1 MKLHS
6 LRAAFALA
14 LTALFAPLAEA
25 QAPYPNQ
32 GIRFIVPYAP
42 GGLPDT
48 VARTTAQ
55 HLQERVGQSVVVEN
69 RAGGGAAAAVS
80 ALMGAP
86 ADGYTFIVTDG
97 SIVSTNPALFKQLSY
112 NPKDIVPLA
121 LLGSTPLFLAAH
133 PDLPVSTL
141 REFVDYVKAHP
152 GQINYGS
159 SGVGS
164 IHHLSMEALKA
175 PLRLEMTHI
184 PYRGTGQSVP
194 ALLGGHVQVLF
205 SAYPSLV
212 GAVESKKVGQQ
223 WRRQVVPG
231 AGRSSDLRGHSG
243 LRSGDHRGPVW
254 AARPAAADH
263 RQDRRGGHR
272 RRQYVG
278 SQEAAHRG
286 GYRADRRQWQRLRKG
301 AEARDRQRHRG
312 GEERRHRA
320 AVTTTPM
327 KK

>member
-6 LRAAFALA
+6 PRAAFAVALA
-14 LTALFAPLAEA
+14 ALFAPLAQA

-32 GIRFIVPYAP
+32 SIRLIVPYAP

-48 VARTTAQ
+48 VARITAQ
-55 HLQERVGQSVVVEN
+55 HMQERIGQSVVVEN

-141 REFVDYVKAHP
+141 REFVDYVKARP

-175 PLRLEMTHI
+175 PLKLEMTHI

-212 GAVESKKVGQQ
+212 GAVESKKVKLLANN
-223 WRRQVVPG
+223 G
-231 AGRSSDLRGHSG
+231 AGRWFQAPDVPPISEVIPGYDLATIVG
-243 LRSGDHRGPVW
+243 LYGRPGLPQPVVDKITAEAI
-254 AARPAAADH
+254 AAVNTPEAKKQLTAAGIEPTGGNAAAFEKALKREIDN
-263 RQDRRGGHR
+263 
-272 RRQYVG
+272 VTAVVK
-278 SQEAAHRG
+278 SAAIEP
-286 GYRADRRQWQRLRKG
+286 Q
-301 AEARDRQRHRG
+301 
-312 GEERRHRA
+312 
-320 AVTTTPM
+320 
-327 KK
+327 

>member
-1 MKLHS
+1 LP
-6 LRAAFALA
+6 RVVAAAFAALLA
-14 LTALFAPLAEA
+14 SASVQA

-48 VARTTAQ
+48 VARITAQ
-55 HLQERVGQSVVVEN
+55 HLQERIGHTVVVEN

-97 SIVSTNPALFKQLSY
+97 SIVSTNPVIFKQLTY
-112 NPKDIVPLA
+112 NPKDIVPVA
-121 LLGSTPLFLAAH
+121 LLGSTPLFLASH
-133 PDLPVSTL
+133 PSLPVSSL

-152 GQINYGS
+152 GEVNYGS

-164 IHHLSMEALKA
+164 AHHLSMEALKA
-175 PLRLEMTHI
+175 ALKLQMTHI

-212 GAVESKKVGQQ
+212 GAVESKKV
-223 WRRQVVPG
+223 RLLAHNG
-231 AGRSSDLRGHSG
+231 AGRSFQAPDVPPIADIIPGFDLANIVG
-243 LRSGDHRGPVW
+243 LFGKPDIPPAVLDKI
-254 AARPAAADH
+254 AAEAIAAIDSPEA
-263 RQDRRGGHR
+263 
-272 RRQYVG
+272 RRQF
-278 SQEAAHRG
+278 AANGIETTG
-286 GYRADRRQWQRLRKG
+286 GNAGVFEKALKREIDNV
-301 AEARDRQRHRG
+301 
-312 GEERRHRA
+312 A
-320 AVTTTPM
+320 AVVKSAGIEPQ
-327 KK
+327 